1 MKPGSLITLVAEKD
15 FMESVVEL
23 ARLMG
28 WKSYHT
34 FNSRRSEAGF
44 PDLCMT
50 RGGRV
55 IFAEL
60 KTDKGKVS
68 PAQREWLDALALC
81 PGLEVLVWRPSDW
94 DDVEY
99 TLRRRP

>member
-1 MKPGSLITLVAEKD
+1 MTRHPVTERD
-15 FMESVVEL
+15 FMQSVMEL
-23 ARLMG
+23 ARLTG
-28 WKSYHT
+28 WRTYHT
-34 FNSRRSEAGF
+34 HDPRRSEPGF
-44 PDLCMT
+44 PDLAMT
-50 RGGRV
+50 RAGRV